1 MIQLMGKWF
10 KHREEKK
17 HLGNQCGKMQVTLSG
32 GGAWRAPVVYGWV
45 RLEAGSKH
53 GNENKR
59 SRILKTKQDLVI

>member
-32 GGAWRAPVVYGWV
+32 GGAWRASSLWLG
-45 RLEAGSKH
+45 EAG
-53 GNENKR
+53 GR
-59 SRILKTKQDLVI
+59 FKTWE